1 MYSLSLSGCC
11 LVIPPEIFIDHLLSS
26 GQSEILAEYKKDLT
40 DILEKERTMCSYTL
54 DNPAQSCLMPLVLD

>member
-40 DILEKERTMCSYTL
+40 DILEERTMCSYTL
-54 DNPAQSCLMPLVLD
+54 DNPAQSCLMPLVLE